1 MAITSLK
8 PIKAK
13 NKREVIG
20 KRSPSFSSRIGFTD
34 SESRGI
40 FGKYHEYTADEKKRI
55 AEYKAKKAESEKAR
69 LKPDS
74 GEHPVFEFQQR
85 SKAEQNE
92 LRAKVDGLRKM
103 GVKVVGY
110 ADGNGAV
117 TSL

>member
-20 KRSPSFSSRIGFTD
+20 KSNPGSSKRIGFTD

-40 FGKYHEYTADEKKRI
+40 FGKYHEYTADEKRRI
-55 AEYKAKKAESEKAR
+55 EEYRARKAKSEKAKR
-69 LKPDS
+69 KLDS
-74 GEHPVFEFQQR
+74 GERPVFEFPQR
-85 SKAEQNE
+85 SKSEQNE
-92 LRAKVDGLRKM
+92 LRAKASELRKM

-110 ADGNGAV
+110 VDSDGVV
-117 TSL
+117 TSI